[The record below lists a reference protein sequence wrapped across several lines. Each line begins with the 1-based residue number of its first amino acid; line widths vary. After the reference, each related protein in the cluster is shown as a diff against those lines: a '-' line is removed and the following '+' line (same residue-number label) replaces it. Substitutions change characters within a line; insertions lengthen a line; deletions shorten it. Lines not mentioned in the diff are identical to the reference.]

1 MKTYSL
7 FIKLVV
13 CCVLVVCCSFGL
25 TDSTAYAQGRSL
37 SMAQLDAIVKT
48 ELADCAAPSAQ
59 LMSGQSG
66 TQLKASTLKSGRLDP
81 AAIIPSRNTKEFSRG
96 RIAKTL
102 HGMWRGQVLGD
113 DGHVGVD
120 YFWIMDTRRS
130 EGLIIAQRTGKET
143 MAGLKAI
150 ANAPKLTYLMCA
162 HEGYIPSKDSP
173 QIHEFVKVSD
183 SVDDAPRIIQ
193 AATGVKLRKPR
204 PTLSDLWQELVAT
217 GYFKDLPATAYAGGF
232 FQPIQIEQVAT
243 AAGTSGV
250 SVKWNGEY
258 YGGGATSIKFSPDVP
273 IKGVEYAHF
282 VGTTATA
289 GDFLVSSPGNG
300 NLWKVEAFQGAE
312 YDLAF
317 DSVVLGP
324 LQ

>member
-1 MKTYSL
+1 MKNYSL
-7 FIKLVV
+7 LIKLVV
-13 CCVLVVCCSFGL
+13 CCAIVICFGL
-25 TDSTAYAQGRSL
+25 MHSTAYAQGRSL

-48 ELADCAAPSAQ
+48 ELSDCS
-59 LMSGQSG
+59 
-66 TQLKASTLKSGRLDP
+66 TQTTQFTGGEGSELKKSSQLKSGRIDP
-81 AAIIPSRNTKEFSRG
+81 AGIIPSKNAKEFTRS

-102 HGMWRGQVLGD
+102 HGMWRGRVLGD

-120 YFWIMDTRRS
+120 YFWIMDTKRS

-143 MAGLKAI
+143 MAGLQPI
-150 ANAPKLTYLMCA
+150 AKAPKLTYLMCA
-162 HEGYIPSKDSP
+162 HEGYFPSKDSP

-183 SVDDAPRIIQ
+183 DIKDAPKIVQ
-193 AATGVKLRKPR
+193 EATGVKLRKPR

-217 GYFKDLPATAYAGGF
+217 GYFRNLPHSAYAGGF
-232 FQPIQIEQVAT
+232 FQPIQIEQVAN
-243 AAGTSGV
+243 AAGAAGV

-258 YGGGATSIKFSPDVP
+258 YGGGSTSIKFTPDVP
-273 IKGVEYAHF
+273 IQGVEYAQF
-282 VGTTATA
+282 VGTTASA

-300 NLWKVEAFQGAE
+300 NLWKVEAFSGAE